1 MQYIALGLTLLSLA
15 GFQEAKTT
23 AEQDRP
29 RLDKI
34 AAVYTGGKT
43 EEAITQLKE
52 YLESFARDDLAW
64 TILGH
69 AYKDLGRMD
78 EAQASYESALNVN
91 SRQFQAITGQGIV
104 HRTRGEYDKAMKAYE
119 RAVEIDP
126 KYAQAYSSMT
136 TIALKQK
143 QDKKALE
150 FAKKGYELD
159 KTDPVIAANLAIA
172 YHYNNDKVNR
182 DKLTQTAKE
191 LGYAKVDTLLKIY
204 SGELTVRD

>member
-1 MQYIALGLTLLSLA
+1 
-15 GFQEAKTT
+15 
-23 AEQDRP
+23 
-29 RLDKI
+29 
-34 AAVYTGGKT
+34 
-43 EEAITQLKE
+43 
-52 YLESFARDDLAW
+52 
-64 TILGH
+64 
-69 AYKDLGRMD
+69 
-78 EAQASYESALNVN
+78 
-91 SRQFQAITGQGIV
+91 
-104 HRTRGEYDKAMKAYE
+104 
-119 RAVEIDP
+119 
-126 KYAQAYSSMT
+126 MT